1 VQLKNPT
8 FSGGAEMS
16 ARSWMPL
23 CVADHLAG
31 TAHPCALQ
39 SGAHLHLV
47 MRCWRIS
54 KDAWDAVPNA
64 GV

>member
-1 VQLKNPT
+1 
-8 FSGGAEMS
+8 MS